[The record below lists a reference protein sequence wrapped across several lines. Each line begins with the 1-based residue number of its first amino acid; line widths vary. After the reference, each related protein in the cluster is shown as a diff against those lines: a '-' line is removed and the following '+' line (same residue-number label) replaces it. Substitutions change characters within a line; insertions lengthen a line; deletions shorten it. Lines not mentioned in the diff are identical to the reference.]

1 MAGFKGYKRSIVLDF
16 NYDEVKK
23 GVPDVNK
30 QMALLN
36 AEFRK
41 SSEEIKE
48 TGSNL
53 DKLGLQHQKLSN
65 QLKIQGDKVKILKE
79 ELSALNEAEGNNE
92 KAIARKT
99 IELKNAETQYI
110 KVQNE
115 LKSTTKELDKQAGM
129 LGMTGEQ
136 WQKLSDKTKQIGT
149 TMTTNITLPIV
160 AAGGAAFKL
169 ASDMEETMNKVD
181 VAFKRNAEE
190 VKAWAND
197 SLESMGL
204 AKQSALDMAAGFAS
218 MADGMGI
225 SEAKTLK
232 MSKSLTQLSADLAS
246 YFNTSTEM
254 ANTALTSVF
263 TGETEALK
271 KYGIVMTEANL
282 QQYAYTKGIKE
293 KVSEMTQAEKVMLRY
308 NFVMDQTKNAQG
320 DFARTS
326 GGAAGQM
333 RMFGEALKELGA
345 SFGEFIVPMVTPMI
359 EFLNNLIVGFSS
371 LSDSTKKAITN
382 IAMVAAVAGPL
393 LMVISSVAATIN
405 NISGAFKALSGVGA
419 LFNNTVGNATFA
431 TFAKWAGIIT
441 LVTVAITGLVMAIN
455 YLVGRGKEMNSAIS
469 DITGSISSAQNKLQN
484 SMQSAHQAVNTVA
497 RKSYAIGTQY
507 HQGGRALVGEYGPE
521 EVILPVGSKV
531 LTASE
536 TARNNVKSGNTIY
549 NLSNFTIQTN
559 NANDLFEQIQILARK
574 GVLA

>member
-149 TMTTNITLPIV
+149 TMTTNLTLPIV

-169 ASDMEETMNKVD
+169 ASDMEETVNKID
-181 VAFKRNAEE
+181 VVFKKNADNM
-190 VKAWAND
+190 KNWAKD
-197 SLESMGL
+197 SISSMGM
-204 AKQSALDMAAGFAS
+204 AQQTALDMAAKYGDMSVS
-218 MADGMGI
+218 MGLSVEKATKLSQGV
-225 SEAKTLK
+225 
-232 MSKSLTQLSADLAS
+232 TQLAADMAS
-246 YFNTSTEM
+246 FKNVSIEV
-254 ANTALTSVF
+254 ADTALTAIW
-263 TGETEALK
+263 TGETESLK
-271 KYGIVMTEANL
+271 NLGIVMTEANL
-282 QQYAYTKGIKE
+282 QRFAASKGIQQNIKD
-293 KVSEMTQAEKVMLRY
+293 MTEAEKVQLRY
-308 NFVMDQTKNAQG
+308 NYVMEKTKDAQG

-419 LFNNTVGNATFA
+419 LFNNTVGNATFV

-507 HQGGRALVGEYGPE
+507 HTGGRALVGEYGPE

-536 TARNNVKSGNTIY
+536 TARNNVAQGNTY
-549 NLSNFTIQTN
+549 TFTGPIHVQAN
-559 NANDLFEQIQILARK
+559 NVKDFLEELQIAVRR
-574 GVLA
+574 GAFN

>member
-1 MAGFKGYKRSIVLDF
+1 MAGFKGYKRSIILDF

-115 LKSTTKELDKQAGM
+115 LKSTTKELDKQAGT

-149 TMTTNITLPIV
+149 TMTTNLTLPIA

-218 MADGMGI
+218 IADGMGI

-254 ANTALTSVF
+254 ANTALIGVF

-326 GGAAGQM
+326 DSASNQM
-333 RMFGEALKELGA
+333 EIFKESLKELGTT
-345 SFGEFIVPMVTPMI
+345 FGEAVVPIITPVI
-359 EFLNNLIVGFSS
+359 EFFNDVIKGLAGMSDGTKQFIATIGILIAVVGP
-371 LSDSTKKAITN
+371 I
-382 IAMVAAVAGPL
+382 
-393 LMVISSVAATIN
+393 LMVVSSISATIN
-405 NISGAFKALSGVGA
+405 NISGAFKLLTSAGSI
-419 LFNNTVGNATFA
+419 FNSTVGNATYI
-431 TFAKWAGIIT
+431 TFLKWSAVIIG
-441 LVTVAITGLVMAIN
+441 VVVAITALVVAIN
-455 YLVGRGKEMNSAIS
+455 YLIGKGSDMNKGIS
-469 DITGSISSAQNKLQN
+469 EISNAMSGTQNRLNNQLN
-484 SMQSAHQAVNTVA
+484 NAS
-497 RKSYAIGTQY
+497 RRSYAIGTQY
-507 HQGGRALVGEYGPE
+507 HPGGRALVGEYGPE
-521 EVILPVGSKV
+521 EVILPTGSKV
-531 LTASE
+531 RTASE
-536 TARNNVKSGNTIY
+536 TASSLAKGNVTYNLNNV
-549 NLSNFTIQTN
+549 TIQTN
-559 NANDLFEQIQILARK
+559 NANDLFEQIQILARR
-574 GVLA
+574 GALA

>member
-115 LKSTTKELDKQAGM
+115 LKSTTKELDKQAGV

-149 TMTTNITLPIV
+149 TMTTNLTLPIV

-169 ASDMEETMNKVD
+169 AVDMEETVNKID
-181 VAFKRNAEE
+181 VVFKKNADNM
-190 VKAWAND
+190 KNWAKD
-197 SLESMGL
+197 SISSMGM
-204 AKQSALDMAAGFAS
+204 AQQTALDMAAKYGDMSVS
-218 MADGMGI
+218 MGLSVEKATKLSQGV
-225 SEAKTLK
+225 
-232 MSKSLTQLSADLAS
+232 TQLAADMAS
-246 YFNTSTEM
+246 FKNVSIEV
-254 ANTALTSVF
+254 ADTALTAIW
-263 TGETEALK
+263 TGETESLK
-271 KYGIVMTEANL
+271 NLGIVMTEANL
-282 QQYAYTKGIKE
+282 QRFAASKGIQQNIKD
-293 KVSEMTQAEKVMLRY
+293 MTEAEKVQLRY
-308 NFVMDQTKNAQG
+308 NYVMEKTKDAQG

-507 HQGGRALVGEYGPE
+507 HTGGRALVGEYGPE

-536 TARNNVKSGNTIY
+536 TARNNVAQGNTY
-549 NLSNFTIQTN
+549 TFTGPIHVQAN
-559 NANDLFEQIQILARK
+559 NVKDFLEELQIAVRR
-574 GVLA
+574 GAFN

>member
-1 MAGFKGYKRSIVLDF
+1 
-16 NYDEVKK
+16 
-23 GVPDVNK
+23 
-30 QMALLN
+30 
-36 AEFRK
+36 
-41 SSEEIKE
+41 
-48 TGSNL
+48 
-53 DKLGLQHQKLSN
+53 
-65 QLKIQGDKVKILKE
+65 
-79 ELSALNEAEGNNE
+79 
-92 KAIARKT
+92 
-99 IELKNAETQYI
+99 
-110 KVQNE
+110 
-115 LKSTTKELDKQAGM
+115 
-129 LGMTGEQ
+129 
-136 WQKLSDKTKQIGT
+136 
-149 TMTTNITLPIV
+149 MTTNLTLPIV

-254 ANTALTSVF
+254 ANTALTVVF

-308 NFVMDQTKNAQG
+308 NFVMDKTKNAQG

-507 HQGGRALVGEYGPE
+507 HTGGRALVGEYGPE

-536 TARNNVKSGNTIY
+536 TARNNVAQGNTY
-549 NLSNFTIQTN
+549 TFTGPIHVQAN
-559 NANDLFEQIQILARK
+559 NVKDFLEELQIAVRR
-574 GVLA
+574 GAFN

>member
-65 QLKIQGDKVKILKE
+65 QLKMQGDKVKILKE

-136 WQKLSDKTKQIGT
+136 WQKLSDKTKQIGA
-149 TMTTNITLPIV
+149 TMTTNVTLPIV

-169 ASDMEETMNKVD
+169 AVDMEETVNKID
-181 VAFKRNAEE
+181 VVFKKNADNM
-190 VKAWAND
+190 KNWAKD
-197 SLESMGL
+197 SISLMGM
-204 AKQSALDMAAGFAS
+204 AQQTALDMAAKYGDMSVS
-218 MADGMGI
+218 MGLSVEKATKLSQGV
-225 SEAKTLK
+225 
-232 MSKSLTQLSADLAS
+232 TQLAADMAS
-246 YFNTSTEM
+246 FKNVSIEV
-254 ANTALTSVF
+254 ADTALTAIW
-263 TGETEALK
+263 TGETESLK
-271 KYGIVMTEANL
+271 NLGIVMTEANL
-282 QQYAYTKGIKE
+282 QRFAASKGIQQNIKD
-293 KVSEMTQAEKVMLRY
+293 MTEAEKVQLRY
-308 NFVMDQTKNAQG
+308 NYVMEKTKDAQG

-507 HQGGRALVGEYGPE
+507 HPGGRALVGEYGPE

-536 TARNNVKSGNTIY
+536 TARNNVAQGNTY
-549 NLSNFTIQTN
+549 TFTGPIHVQAN
-559 NANDLFEQIQILARK
+559 NVKDFLEELQIAVRR
-574 GVLA
+574 GAFN

>member
-136 WQKLSDKTKQIGT
+136 WQKLSDKTKQIGA
-149 TMTTNITLPIV
+149 TMTTNVTLPIV

-169 ASDMEETMNKVD
+169 AVDMEETVNKID
-181 VAFKRNAEE
+181 VVFKKNADNM
-190 VKAWAND
+190 KNWAKD
-197 SLESMGL
+197 SISLMGM
-204 AKQSALDMAAGFAS
+204 AQQTALDMAAKYGDMSVS
-218 MADGMGI
+218 MGLSVEKATKLSQGV
-225 SEAKTLK
+225 
-232 MSKSLTQLSADLAS
+232 TQLAADMAS
-246 YFNTSTEM
+246 FKNVSIEV
-254 ANTALTSVF
+254 ADTALTAIW
-263 TGETEALK
+263 TGETESLK
-271 KYGIVMTEANL
+271 NLGIVMTEANL
-282 QQYAYTKGIKE
+282 QRFAASKGIQQNIKD
-293 KVSEMTQAEKVMLRY
+293 MTEAEKVQLRY
-308 NFVMDQTKNAQG
+308 NYVMEKTKDAQG

-507 HQGGRALVGEYGPE
+507 HPGGRALVGEYGPE
-521 EVILPVGSKV
+521 EVILPTGSKV
-531 LTASE
+531 RTASE
-536 TARNNVKSGNTIY
+536 TASSLAKGNVTYNLNNV
-549 NLSNFTIQTN
+549 TIQTN
-559 NANDLFEQIQILARK
+559 NANDLFEQIQILVRRGAF
-574 GVLA
+574 A

>member
-1 MAGFKGYKRSIVLDF
+1 MA
-16 NYDEVKK
+16 
-23 GVPDVNK
+23 
-30 QMALLN
+30 QQ
-36 AEFRK
+36 
-41 SSEEIKE
+41 
-48 TGSNL
+48 T
-53 DKLGLQHQKLSN
+53 
-65 QLKIQGDKVKILKE
+65 
-79 ELSALNEAEGNNE
+79 
-92 KAIARKT
+92 
-99 IELKNAETQYI
+99 
-110 KVQNE
+110 
-115 LKSTTKELDKQAGM
+115 
-129 LGMTGEQ
+129 
-136 WQKLSDKTKQIGT
+136 
-149 TMTTNITLPIV
+149 
-160 AAGGAAFKL
+160 
-169 ASDMEETMNKVD
+169 
-181 VAFKRNAEE
+181 
-190 VKAWAND
+190 
-197 SLESMGL
+197 
-204 AKQSALDMAAGFAS
+204 ALDMAAKYGDMSVS
-218 MADGMGI
+218 MGLSVEKATKLSQGV
-225 SEAKTLK
+225 
-232 MSKSLTQLSADLAS
+232 TQLAADMAS
-246 YFNTSTEM
+246 FKNVSIEV
-254 ANTALTSVF
+254 ADTALTAIW
-263 TGETEALK
+263 TGETESLK
-271 KYGIVMTEANL
+271 NLGIVMTEANL
-282 QQYAYTKGIKE
+282 QRFAASKGIQQNIKD
-293 KVSEMTQAEKVMLRY
+293 MTEAEKVQLRY
-308 NFVMDQTKNAQG
+308 NYVMEKTKDAQG

-419 LFNNTVGNATFA
+419 LFNNTVGNATFV

-507 HQGGRALVGEYGPE
+507 HTGGRALVGEYGPE

-536 TARNNVKSGNTIY
+536 TARNNVAQGNTY
-549 NLSNFTIQTN
+549 TFTGPIHVQAN
-559 NANDLFEQIQILARK
+559 NVKDFLEELQIAVRR
-574 GVLA
+574 GAFN